1 MNTNSL
7 TQGKS
12 YWITYSYMRDNSPHY
27 RTLSRPCLQVRADG
41 FGLFGQVHLD
51 GWGEWKEA
59 AIWLSP
65 DSCVEDT
72 TAQMPKKGFW
82 ASLFS

>member
-1 MNTNSL
+1 MNNSL

-12 YWITYSYMRDNSPHY
+12 YWITFTAIRGGVSQR
-27 RTLSRPCLQVRADG
+27 RTLSRPCLQVRTNGD
-41 FGLFGQVHLD
+41 GLFGQVYLD
-51 GWGEWKEA
+51 SYDNWQETS
-59 AIWLSP
+59 IWLNP

-72 TAQMPKKGFW
+72 TPPKKGFW